1 MACPRSC
8 PRSLI
13 RIIFPPAGPA
23 RGLTAAVAPEMPKRP
38 RHQLS
43 HKTPSH
49 ECQMPGCGRKFHRK
63 DLLDRHEQKHNGR
76 ADAYGRPLSQ
86 GRQTFGNNYVFPTS
100 LSHQLPVIQHQSI
113 HPHENPLHLV
123 GYSDVQ
129 APRRPNLH
137 LKFASPAN
145 NHGGLAPCNDAPGI
159 PSSASST
166 YSTGSDLTR
175 SNRSTARSSSV
186 EWVDPSGFL
195 SPSPIPT
202 SQAGSIELL
211 SPISMDASGSVHAS
225 SPPPASTRL
234 SMEAM
239 DYQHQ
244 LSYSSPQ
251 RIPRISN
258 TAYDKTGALSTNLGY
273 SGGSALLDYSHQQ
286 PACSIMPLFQNDSM
300 RMPLRERY

>member
-1 MACPRSC
+1 MPVGVYH
-8 PRSLI
+8 
-13 RIIFPPAGPA
+13 PATTTIDG
-23 RGLTAAVAPEMPKRP
+23 TA
-38 RHQLS
+38 
-43 HKTPSH
+43 TPSS
-49 ECQMPGCGRKFHRK
+49 C
-63 DLLDRHEQKHNGR
+63 LDPPTPLSPCSNGR

-100 LSHQLPVIQHQSI
+100 LSHQLPVIQHQHQSMN
-113 HPHENPLHLV
+113 PQENPLHLV

-145 NHGGLAPCNDAPGI
+145 NHGGLAPCSDAPGI

-186 EWVDPSGFL
+186 EWVPSGFL

-273 SGGSALLDYSHQQ
+273 SGGSALLDYSHPQ
-286 PACSIMPLFQNDSM
+286 PACSIVRSVLNPLLVDSLVSDTLVLEQMPLFQNDSM